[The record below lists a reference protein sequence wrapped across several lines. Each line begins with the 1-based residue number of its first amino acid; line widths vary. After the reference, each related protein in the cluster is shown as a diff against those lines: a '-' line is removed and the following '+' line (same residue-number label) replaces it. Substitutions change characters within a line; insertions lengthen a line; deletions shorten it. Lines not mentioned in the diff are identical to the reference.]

1 LPDVVDQKT
10 RSRMMAGIKGKNTK
24 PELAVRSALHRQG
37 YRFRLHRKDLPGRP
51 DITLPQ
57 YSALIFVNGCFWHGH
72 DCHLFRLP
80 QTRTDFWRTKIEGN
94 RERDTRNQSKLLKDG
109 WALLRI
115 WECALRGRTALPFT
129 AVMAQVTDWLEA
141 SDRPASMDIR
151 GTA

>member
-1 LPDVVDQKT
+1 MPDVVDQKT

-24 PELAVRSALHRQG
+24 PELAVRSALHKCG
-37 YRFRLHRKDLPGRP
+37 YRFRLHRNDLPGRP
-51 DITLPQ
+51 DITLSR

-80 QTRTDFWRTKIEGN
+80 QTRSGFWREKIEGN
-94 RERDTRNQSKLLKDG
+94 RERDARNQSKLLNDG

-115 WECALRGRTALPFT
+115 WECALRGRTAIPFA
-129 AVMAQVTDWLEA
+129 AVMAQVTDWLES

-151 GTA
+151 GAA